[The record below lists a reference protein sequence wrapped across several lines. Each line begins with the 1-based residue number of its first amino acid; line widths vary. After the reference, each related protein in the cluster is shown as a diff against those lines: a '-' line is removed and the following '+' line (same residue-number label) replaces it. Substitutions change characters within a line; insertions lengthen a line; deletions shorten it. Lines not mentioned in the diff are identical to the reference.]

1 MKISIDPNRIPGPGI
16 LAIGLFTAFTTHDP
30 TVLGLSICVASSGLL
45 LTVDDLHEQD
55 LRRDRKVI
63 AHLAKQPDGARLRQI
78 GNALNLPDP
87 VVAKSLARL
96 ALDGI
101 VVREGEGESLPM
113 RSYRLAG

>member
-30 TVLGLSICVASSGLL
+30 AVLGLSICVASSGLL
-45 LTVDDLHEQD
+45 LAADDVHEQG
-55 LRRDRKVI
+55 LRRDRKVV
-63 AHLAKQPDGARLRQI
+63 AHLAKKPDGARLRQI

-96 ALDGI
+96 TADGI
-101 VVREGEGESLPM
+101 VVREYEGEPMPM
-113 RSYRLAG
+113 RSYRLAD